1 MYLSYRDIEKIADTV
16 MHDFNAEFYGNTA
29 EAKEPHPTP
38 IEQLAVDYL
47 NLTVKAE
54 RLCSDGSICGITA
67 YSETELETSIYG
79 YMVRIPVRQNEVFLD
94 ISFFQPGNI
103 QRLCGKRRFTL
114 AHECAHQLLYHM
126 EPDEGKAS
134 CRRMY
139 ADKKSYTARELK
151 TKEDWNEWQANALG
165 AALIMPRRDV
175 SLLVEPLLRGRK
187 ISLYF
192 DECTEQDAA
201 IIQYVSGFFH
211 TSIKAAKIR
220 LERLGYLKDLTVDIL
235 SEREMEAMSI

>member
-94 ISFFQPGNI
+94 ISFSSPAIFKGCAESVGSHWPTNVPTSFCTTWSRTRA
-103 QRLCGKRRFTL
+103 RLLAAGCMRIKRATPPENSR
-114 AHECAHQLLYHM
+114 
-126 EPDEGKAS
+126 
-134 CRRMY
+134 
-139 ADKKSYTARELK
+139 
-151 TKEDWNEWQANALG
+151 
-165 AALIMPRRDV
+165 PRRTGMSGRPMRSAPPSSCPGGMCLCWWSRYSGAGKYPFISMSV
-175 SLLVEPLLRGRK
+175 PNRMLPL
-187 ISLYF
+187 SN
-192 DECTEQDAA
+192 
-201 IIQYVSGFFH
+201 
-211 TSIKAAKIR
+211 
-220 LERLGYLKDLTVDIL
+220 
-235 SEREMEAMSI
+235 M

>member
-1 MYLSYRDIEKIADTV
+1 MYLSYQDIEKIADTV

-47 NLTVKAE
+47 NLTIKAE

-67 YSETELETSIYG
+67 YSDTELETSIYG
-79 YMVRIPVRQNEVFLD
+79 YPVRMPVKQNEVFLD

-134 CRRMY
+134 CRKMY
-139 ADKKSYTARELK
+139 ADKRSYTARELK

-175 SLLVEPLLRGRK
+175 SLLVEPILKGRK
-187 ISLYF
+187 IVVCF
-192 DECTEQDAA
+192 DRCTEWEASV
-201 IIQYVSGFFH
+201 IRHVGEFFH
-211 TSIKAAKIR
+211 ASPVTAKIR
-220 LERLGYLKDLTVDIL
+220 LEHLGYLEDRSLDVL
-235 SEREMEAMSI
+235 SERRLEAMAK

>member
-1 MYLSYRDIEKIADTV
+1 MYLSYQDIEKIADTV
-16 MHDFNAEFYGNTA
+16 MHDFNAEFYGNTI

-38 IEQLAVDYL
+38 IEQFAVDYL

-67 YSETELETSIYG
+67 YSDTELETSIYG
-79 YMVRIPVRQNEVFLD
+79 YLARMPVKQNEVFLD

-103 QRLCGKRRFTL
+103 RRLCGSRRFTL

-126 EPDEGKAS
+126 EPDEGRAS
-134 CRRMY
+134 CRKMY
-139 ADKKSYTARELK
+139 AYKTSYTARELK

-175 SLLVEPLLRGRK
+175 ALLAEPLLRGRK
-187 ISLYF
+187 ISVHF
-192 DECTEQDAA
+192 DRCTEQDVA

-211 TSIKAAKIR
+211 TSVQAAKIR
-220 LERLGYLKDLTVDIL
+220 LERLGYLKDLTAEIL
-235 SEREMEAMSI
+235 SERELEAMVI

>member
-47 NLTVKAE
+47 NLTIKAE

-126 EPDEGKAS
+126 EPDEGKVS

-139 ADKKSYTARELK
+139 ADKRATPPENSR
-151 TKEDWNEWQANALG
+151 
-165 AALIMPRRDV
+165 PRRTGMSGRPMRSAQRSSCPGGMCLCWWSRCSGAGKYPFISMSV
-175 SLLVEPLLRGRK
+175 PNRMLPL
-187 ISLYF
+187 SN
-192 DECTEQDAA
+192 
-201 IIQYVSGFFH
+201 
-211 TSIKAAKIR
+211 
-220 LERLGYLKDLTVDIL
+220 
-235 SEREMEAMSI
+235 M

>member
-47 NLTVKAE
+47 NLTIKAE

-94 ISFFQPGNI
+94 ISFF
-103 QRLCGKRRFTL
+103 
-114 AHECAHQLLYHM
+114 
-126 EPDEGKAS
+126 
-134 CRRMY
+134 
-139 ADKKSYTARELK
+139 
-151 TKEDWNEWQANALG
+151 
-165 AALIMPRRDV
+165 
-175 SLLVEPLLRGRK
+175 
-187 ISLYF
+187 
-192 DECTEQDAA
+192 
-201 IIQYVSGFFH
+201 
-211 TSIKAAKIR
+211 
-220 LERLGYLKDLTVDIL
+220 
-235 SEREMEAMSI
+235 